1 VLGRFKDEVDG
12 KTVTGSIYSTTP
24 EMLCFENC
32 RVLLTKDFP
41 CNSRTGL
48 EREEGKRDIRPTQ
61 KKCVNMNVAGR
72 TRKEYY
78 NDNQERLLE
87 GKKEYKMNNIE
98 KYKEKDR
105 KYHESKRKM

>member
-1 VLGRFKDEVDG
+1 MLGRFKDEVDG

-48 EREEGKRDIRPTQ
+48 EREGKRDIRPTQ

-98 KYKEKDR
+98 KY
-105 KYHESKRKM
+105 HESKRKM

>member
-1 VLGRFKDEVDG
+1 MLFDEFG
-12 KTVTGSIYSTTP
+12 
-24 EMLCFENC
+24 FENC

-48 EREEGKRDIRPTQ
+48 EREEGKRDISQ
-61 KKCVNMNVAGR
+61 HKKCVNKNVAGR

-87 GKKEYKMNNIE
+87 GKKEYRMNNIE

-105 KYHESKRKM
+105 KYHESKRKS